1 MLQCSKKYL
10 LCSKVVPIML
20 TILPIMLIIIFI
32 RIKFAMICV
41 AQIKL
46 KMVTLAVLLLGQ
58 GQRLLSMVI
67 LKHE

>member
-20 TILPIMLIIIFI
+20 TILPIMLIIMFI
-32 RIKFAMICV
+32 RIKVCNDLCSSDKI
-41 AQIKL
+41 
-46 KMVTLAVLLLGQ
+46 VTLTVLLLGQ